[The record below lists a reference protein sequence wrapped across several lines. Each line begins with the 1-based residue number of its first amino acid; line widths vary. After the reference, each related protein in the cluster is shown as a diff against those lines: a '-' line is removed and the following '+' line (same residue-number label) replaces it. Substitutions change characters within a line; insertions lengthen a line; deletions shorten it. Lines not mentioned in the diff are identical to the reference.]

1 MDYGNDPLIS
11 SRYAQEHKTAAD
23 MTKPTGMARIS
34 TVRDRLAWSKRTPAQ
49 LKDSGITPEML
60 VASGAKWDVLQRR
73 HGVDAL
79 LDYGMRW
86 PHLLRAGFKGAS
98 LRSVT
103 PLQMARLGL
112 NATRT
117 LECRPSAADLG
128 SLGMSAV
135 QLRDAGWNADLLRA
149 IGVNCRSMVD
159 FGWPLKD
166 WALTLGVTDFQSFG
180 FDTYANCATAGWSR
194 ADIQL
199 ALAPIAPA
207 GQMTKNAAPALKK
220 GLDMSR
226 IQFI

>member
-11 SRYAQEHKTAAD
+11 SRYAQEHQTAAD
-23 MTKPTGMARIS
+23 MTKPTGTALIS
-34 TVRDRLAWSKRTPAQ
+34 TVRDRLAWSKRTLAQ
-49 LKDSGITPEML
+49 LKNSGVTPNML
-60 VASGAKWDVLQRR
+60 VASGVKWDALQRR

-86 PHLLRAGFKGAS
+86 HHMLRAGFKGAS

-103 PLQMARLGL
+103 PLQMTRMGL

-149 IGVNCRSMVD
+149 IGVNYRSMVD

-166 WALTLGVTDFQSFG
+166 WALTLGVTNFQSLG
-180 FDTYANCATAGWSR
+180 FDTYANCATAGWAC
-194 ADIQL
+194 ADIKL
-199 ALAPIAPA
+199 ALAPSAPA
-207 GQMTKNAAPALKK
+207 GQMMNNEVPVLGK

-226 IQFI
+226 IRFI